1 MSKHRTEPKL
11 LPERR
16 QRGARPRCA
25 RPVALAAFGFTAL
38 LLGGAR
44 PNAHAQHTAASTE
57 ARSAQFVFVVDD
69 SGSMRQ
75 TDPNRLAVFAVR
87 SILGMLDNRDEASVV
102 RLNAA
107 RDGSP
112 PPPIEPLRDNRSR
125 LTQLLGLDRSIA
137 QYGAQ
142 KTPCTS
148 ALEAVRQL
156 LDDSWRPGV
165 AQVVMFLTD
174 GACDPPTS
182 HAAQGARFLDGLQS
196 HEQGLFQ
203 FYLLRFRGNQFSPA
217 LADLAEATGGE
228 AIEVSAEDP
237 TAILH
242 PFAQALSRSQGYEAY
257 LLKPGAERLDA
268 HRGADRVRLLAVAP
282 GEGPDL
288 EFSIR
293 DARGNSPEQ
302 LGAVETGTHRYE
314 SGKVFRFAA
323 MEYRPDVAPVTVGV
337 ENAGTS
343 WKVVAVPEYRLT
355 LSLRTFRG
363 PCSRL
368 GEPVE
373 FGVDVG
379 TTVCVVAEIRNAEGD
394 LVGGSLADE
403 LEAKVMVERPDR
415 PQEAPVPLGA
425 NQMDDQARFGVQLS
439 NLEKGRYEFV
449 PRVTLS
455 LPSDESIPLAGRPFS
470 LEVASIEI
478 SAVPNRLDL
487 GALRPGEEAL
497 QSVRFTGAFP
507 AEAATIALRD
517 RSKIPGC
524 IHAALSGLAE
534 GELQPIH
541 VDHDYQLAVRVSPFC
556 GPSSRDESIETV
568 LQLVF
573 HPESSERQLP
583 TVEIPLTLTLDYRF
597 ELPEGVEI
605 EVFGG
610 KAATRTVAVESNVR
624 GGLDLKA
631 VIAGPEDSPS
641 WPSSDSDLAMELVTA
656 SGGLGA
662 VDQGAGADS
671 WTGSLE
677 GAGELR
683 SLTLRARARRCCEA
697 GEYETRLG
705 LTAAPDQVQP
715 PGAPVPEPA
724 VIPIRVRVASAGLWA
739 CRGPLILWTLLL
751 LLLVLLV
758 LYVINMFRHTRLLDP
773 KRLADRLRPLVW
785 NGMGGTLERTGSR
798 ERVRSMVQGGLSWRH
813 RLSAWL
819 RANPL
824 VFGLPGR
831 AYDETV
837 ELYLLA
843 HHDPAASRLGLVP
856 ERSVVETVRAHP
868 ERFPGRLFCSAKTG
882 ASFIGVP
889 DPRGRICQMVPEGS
903 SGAPFPGEP
912 GKEDETFK
920 SQPIDLRT
928 TELLRP
934 LEPGDHPDD
943 GDPAGWRIGR

>member
-1 MSKHRTEPKL
+1 M
-11 LPERR
+11 
-16 QRGARPRCA
+16 
-25 RPVALAAFGFTAL
+25 AFGFAAL
-38 LLGGAR
+38 LLVGAS
-44 PNAHAQHTAASTE
+44 PHAQAQRTAASTE
-57 ARSAQFVFVVDD
+57 ARSAQFIFVVDD

-87 SILGMLDNRDEASVV
+87 SILGMLDDRDEASVV

-112 PPPIEPLRDNRSR
+112 PPPIEPLRDNRTR
-125 LTQLLGLDRSIA
+125 LEQLLGLDRSIA

-148 ALEAVRQL
+148 ALEAVRRL

-174 GACDPPTS
+174 GACDPPTF
-182 HAAQGARFLDGLQS
+182 HAAQGVRFLDGLES

-203 FYLLRFRGNQFSPA
+203 FYLLRFRGNAFSPA
-217 LADLAEATGGE
+217 LVDLAKATGGE
-228 AIEVSAEDP
+228 AIEVSTEDP

-257 LLKPGAERLDA
+257 LLKPGTERLAA

-282 GEGPDL
+282 GEGTDL

-293 DARGNSPEQ
+293 DARGNKPEQ
-302 LGAVETGTHRYE
+302 LGAVETGTHRYG
-314 SGKVFRFAA
+314 SGRVFRFAA
-323 MEYRPDVAPVTVGV
+323 MEYRPDVAPVTVGI
-337 ENAGTS
+337 ENAGTT

-363 PCSRL
+363 PCRRL

-403 LEAKVMVERPDR
+403 LEAKVVVQRPDR
-415 PQEAPVPLGA
+415 PQEAPVPLSA
-425 NQMDDQARFGVQLS
+425 NQMEDRARFGVQLS

-449 PRVTLS
+449 PEVTLDLSSAESVS
-455 LPSDESIPLAGRPFS
+455 LVGRPFS

-478 SAVPNRLDL
+478 TPVPNRLDL
-487 GALRPGEEAL
+487 GTLRPGEEAL
-497 QSVRFTGAFP
+497 QSLRFTGAFP
-507 AEAATIALRD
+507 AEAATIAFRD
-517 RSKIPGC
+517 RGKIPGC
-524 IHAALSGLAE
+524 VHAALSGLPE
-534 GELQPIH
+534 GEHQAIH
-541 VDHDYQLAVRVSPFC
+541 VDHEYQLAVRVSPFC
-556 GPSSRDESIETV
+556 GPVSLNEPIETV
-568 LQLVF
+568 LQLAF
-573 HPESSERQLP
+573 HPESSSRRLP
-583 TVEIPLTLTLDYRF
+583 TVEIPLTLTLDYQL

-605 EVFGG
+605 EVSGG
-610 KAATRTVAVESNVR
+610 EAATRAVAIESNAR

-641 WPSSDSDLAMELVTA
+641 WPSGDSDLAMELVTA
-656 SGGLGA
+656 NGGLGS
-662 VDQGAGADS
+662 VDQGSRTDPR
-671 WTGSLE
+671 TVTLE
-677 GAGELR
+677 RVEGLH
-683 SLTLRARARRCCEA
+683 SLTLRARAHRCCA
-697 GEYETRLG
+697 GGEYETRLG
-705 LTAAPDQVQP
+705 LTSAPDQVQP
-715 PGAPVPEPA
+715 PGAPLPEPA
-724 VIPIRVRVASAGLWA
+724 VIPVRVRVVSAGLWA
-739 CRGPLILWTLLL
+739 CRGPLILWVLLFLLL
-751 LLLVLLV
+751 LLLV
-758 LYVINMFRHTRLLDP
+758 LYVINMFRHSRFLEP

-785 NGMGGTLERTGSR
+785 TGMGGTVEREASR
-798 ERVRSMVQGGLSWRH
+798 ERVRSMVQGGLSWRR
-813 RLSAWL
+813 RLAAWL

-824 VFGLPGR
+824 VFGLPGG

-837 ELYLLA
+837 ELYLQA
-843 HHDPAASRLGLVP
+843 HHDPAASRLRLVP
-856 ERSVVETVRAHP
+856 ERSVVETVRAQP
-868 ERFPGRLFCSAKTG
+868 ERFPGRLFCSAKGG

-903 SGAPFPGEP
+903 TNAPLPGD
-912 GKEDETFK
+912 EDEAFK
-920 SQPIDLRT
+920 PQPIDLRR